1 MSAATIRSMGR
12 SFLFVLAL
20 VSTKAE
26 ALEKIEF
33 LVASEDK
40 AFTKT
45 LRSASVVLASEVEG
59 RTDAQDI
66 LSDSRAEYAALLGA
80 LYAMGHY
87 SAVIHVLADGR
98 EVATIP
104 PLDSPSQIT
113 KLQVTVDPGPRFVL
127 SRAVVRPVA
136 PRTEL
141 PAGFKVGRPAE
152 SGVIVAAAGAGVAG
166 WRARGHAKAA
176 VSGQDLVADH
186 ARATLAAD
194 IQIAPGPVLRFGRLA
209 IQGQERMRENRIRKI
224 AGLPEGEVFDPAEL
238 DRAASRLRRTGVFKS
253 VTLDEDENITRP
265 NLLGITAT
273 VIEAKPRRYSF
284 GAEVASLDGL
294 TLSAGWLHRNLMGG
308 GERLEVK
315 GEVTNI
321 GSPDSGIDYVV
332 GVSLDRP
339 ATFTPDTNLGFEID
353 FSHLDEADFK
363 ADIVGLS
370 TTLTHVFSDSL
381 TGRAGIGF
389 ERAAISDEVGTF
401 TYRHLELPLG
411 LTWDRRDNK
420 TDAKRGFYI
429 DAEAKPFLG
438 FGITDNGLRARLDM
452 RGYKAF
458 GAEKRFVLAARI
470 QAGAI
475 FGASLLGAPRDDLFY
490 SGGAGTVRGQ
500 PYQSLGIDLLRS
512 TGDTARIGG
521 SHYLGASLEARV
533 KATETIGV
541 VGFVDVGRI
550 DVNGFF
556 DKSGDW
562 HAGAGLGLRYAT
574 AVGPIRFDVAAPVGG
589 NTGSGVQIYVGLGQ
603 AF

>member
-40 AFTKT
+40 ALTKT

-141 PAGFKVGRPAE
+141 PAGFKAGQPAE

-265 NLLGITAT
+265 DLLGITAT

-321 GSPDSGIDYVV
+321 GSPDSGIDYVL

-521 SHYLGASLEARV
+521 SHYLGTSLEARV

>member
-40 AFTKT
+40 ALTKT

-141 PAGFKVGRPAE
+141 PAGFKAGQPAE

-265 NLLGITAT
+265 DLLGITAT

-321 GSPDSGIDYVV
+321 GSPDSGIDYVL

-452 RGYKAF
+452 RAYKAF

-521 SHYLGASLEARV
+521 SHYLGTSLEARV